1 MTNDQPTTDDARSSP
16 KITAF
21 LRAVLIL
28 LPVLSL
34 AISAWSWLKYGVDIP
49 VYDDWRQYNSNDMGR
64 LDLSYLFTP
73 HNDTLYTFG
82 LLLDSLAFRFLDGNT
97 IAYQLISMITVL
109 GGLLALQWKLLGLC
123 TQDNTIRAISFS
135 LTLLM
140 LQPDTYWG
148 WQNLAYHQAV
158 PLVCLLGVLV
168 LTLRK
173 ANISLLAC
181 TTASLLVLISG
192 LTYISGA
199 FSALALCAT
208 FLLMGALKKTIYSSN
223 LLRIGVATAIP
234 ALATTAAQ
242 LWVIIEVQ
250 HGTHRADAPMAFPW
264 ESDFW
269 YFMLGKIGRSLMLP
283 MSHPTLSL
291 SLTLAATLL
300 LTAIVILGF
309 IKLRQSSTSSTQRTL
324 IITISLTAIVFVYL
338 LLISAGRTNLRPDI
352 VTSAEDIFIYGFY
365 RFHFFWVTLL
375 WPWIALVCLSFL
387 RTRHTSNSFLIV
399 LASLAVAC
407 WLIVVAN
414 TPILDNYNF
423 FKTTMKQRT
432 DGIAC
437 LLGKIQS
444 PGAVICP
451 NIDLGDVTQGIEHGR
466 AAHASFVRTL
476 PILPIA
482 LGTNAPAPLFRLSEQ
497 LDTLKINNATINT
510 GEKALGLTTKN
521 DPSVI
526 LTLPGSADLSHCG
539 TLDVV
544 ISMQA
549 SEQSVAQIF
558 YMTPNHI
565 GYSEEYSV
573 TTSVTPSATPQL
585 STMTISSSDGFEHEL
600 RFDPV
605 TAAQQIIIKE
615 LEVRCRSTIN
625 SN

>member
-1 MTNDQPTTDDARSSP
+1 MTHEHPTNGEARPSS
-16 KITAF
+16 KITVL

-28 LPVLSL
+28 LPVVSL
-34 AISAWSWLKYGVDIP
+34 IISACSWLKYGIDIP

-64 LDLSYLFTP
+64 LDLRYLLTP

-97 IAYQLISMITVL
+97 VAYQLMSIATVL
-109 GGLLALQWKLLGLC
+109 GGLLFLQWRLLGLC
-123 TQDNTIRAISFS
+123 TQEKTIRAICFS

-158 PLVCLLGVLV
+158 PLVCLLGVLA
-168 LTLRK
+168 LTLRSG
-173 ANISLLAC
+173 N
-181 TTASLLVLISG
+181 ASVVVCAAAALLVSISG

-208 FLLMGALKKTIYSSN
+208 FLVMATLKKTSYSSN
-223 LLRIGVATAIP
+223 LLRIGMSTAIP

-242 LWVIIEVQ
+242 LWVIVEVQ

-283 MSHPTLSL
+283 MAHPTFSLILSV
-291 SLTLAATLL
+291 TATLL
-300 LTAIVILGF
+300 IISIVFLGF
-309 IKLRQSSTSSTQRTL
+309 IKLARTTTLNTQRTL
-324 IITISLTAIVFVYL
+324 IITISLSAIVFVYL
-338 LLISAGRTNLRPDI
+338 LLISAGRTNLRPDS

-375 WPWIALVCLSFL
+375 WPWVAIVCVKFL
-387 RTRHTSNSFLIV
+387 RARYASNSFLIL
-399 LASLAVAC
+399 LASLTVAC
-407 WLIVVAN
+407 WLIAIAN
-414 TPILDNYNF
+414 TSIIDNYNF
-423 FKTTMKQRT
+423 FKTTMKQRS

-451 NIDLGDVTQGIEHGR
+451 NIDLGDVSEGIKYGR
-466 AAHASFVRTL
+466 AAHASFARTL

-482 LGTNAPAPLFRLSEQ
+482 LGTNNPPPLFRLSEK
-497 LDTLKINNATINT
+497 LNVLKINNATVDV
-510 GEKALGLTTKN
+510 GEQTLALTTKN

-526 LTLPGSADLSHCG
+526 LTIPATTDLSHCG
-539 TLDVV
+539 TLDIVT
-544 ISMQA
+544 SMQA
-549 SEQSVAQIF
+549 SEPSVAQIF

-565 GYSEEYSV
+565 GYSEEFSV
-573 TTSVTPSATPQL
+573 TTSVTPTVGPEL
-585 STMTISSSDGFEHEL
+585 LTMTINSSDGFEHEL

-605 TAAQQIIIKE
+605 TAAQKINIKE
-615 LEVRCRSTIN
+615 LEIRCRSTIN